1 MRYLTYTFPA
11 GNVTD
16 VCKTQNI
23 AGVGNL
29 SLNGNLVNS
38 VDSKVD
44 FLSHGYSRSISLT
57 STNNLSAV
65 NFTITGIQN
74 GQIISEVLTG
84 PNATTEYGNEIYDV
98 ITSISASGA
107 ANGISI
113 GTGHSGY
120 FPIININLERPVINY
135 SLSTF
140 KLTAVSI
147 PTIIVNTLDNIAQNG
162 QKLIQAISFNAFQV
176 KTVSADDQYILPT
189 ANIIPCYAYIIL
201 IEGDATTINNSI
213 RMNFIQV

>member
-11 GNVTD
+11 GNITD
-16 VCKTQNI
+16 ICQTQNI
-23 AGVGNL
+23 AGAGNL
-29 SLNGNLVNS
+29 SLNGNLVNP
-38 VDSKVD
+38 VGSKVD

-57 STNNLSAV
+57 SANNLLAV
-65 NFTITGIQN
+65 TFIITGIQN

-84 PNATTEYGNEIYDV
+84 PNATTKYGDEIYDV
-98 ITSISASGA
+98 ITSIVSSGA

-135 SLSTF
+135 LLSTF
-140 KLTAVSI
+140 KLTDVSI

-162 QKLIQAISFNAFQV
+162 QKFTEALSYNTFKV
-176 KTVSADDQYILPT
+176 KTVSSDNQYILPT
-189 ANIIPCYAYIIL
+189 TNIIPCYAYIIL
-201 IEGDATTINNSI
+201 IEGDETTINNSI